1 MCYSPWLARPGLRQ
15 RSRGAA
21 AALAGPASCQ
31 KSSSS
36 RQIPIIIE
44 FVPCVSV
51 CSINRLQLE
60 LEEQNRT
67 VEALRQYEQRYG

>member
-1 MCYSPWLARPGLRQ
+1 
-15 RSRGAA
+15 
-21 AALAGPASCQ
+21 
-31 KSSSS
+31 
-36 RQIPIIIE
+36 
-44 FVPCVSV
+44 V